1 MIKHILKWQ
10 FFLIAVLIAFVFFI
24 LGAVLATFLYMKNID
39 VAGIREDHEYLKKQY
54 EMLKKKETISNNI
67 SDYVDEAEAMIEW
80 NEQAIVPEEGK

>member
-10 FFLIAVLIAFVFFI
+10 FFLGAFIGLV

-54 EMLKKKETISNNI
+54 EMLKKKQTISNNI
-67 SDYVDEAEAMIEW
+67 SDYIDRARAMTDY
-80 NEQAIVPEEGK
+80 NEEAIVEAGEDGK